1 METKIGV
8 FLCNCGGAITNIDF
22 DAAVEKVAKFPGVTC
37 VNLSSDLCLEE
48 GRKKMLS
55 CIKEENIERVVVAAC
70 SPEFTEHIFREV
82 LEWSGLNG
90 HLLSMANIREQCS
103 WAHEGDVTEKAI
115 ELVKMAVNK
124 VRLLQPVEKKEL
136 PVNREVL
143 VVGGGFSAINT
154 AIQLSRVGLRTTLLE
169 KEAVLGAGTEKLES
183 LYDFDTDSTIS
194 AAEGDKNIEVLT
206 SAQMTAVEGKV
217 GDFRVGIRKGGEEVF
232 RKYGAIVIATGYQTE
247 LALDSEP
254 KLRNEDEAISGIN
267 IVSQEQF
274 CRMLR
279 NSSLETEPKTI
290 GFMFDFSDENSRFPT
305 LATLNNALE
314 AKRKWGS
321 EVYVFYKSV
330 KVDSEGVEKLYQEAR
345 DCGVVFLKSE
355 APPRITAENGRV
367 KIEAK
372 DVFLGED
379 ITLAC
384 DVLVAE
390 ELYLPAEE
398 TGALS
403 SLLNIRRDSRGFYQ
417 DENVHLYP
425 VTSEKKGIFF
435 IGGCR
440 GDLDLGRVLTDISS
454 AVMNVHELLSSGKI
468 LVNVERVKAD
478 PQKCV
483 ACLTCIRVCPHGAIQ
498 LVRADNS
505 KEVAGIS
512 DLACYACGIC
522 AAICPAKAIKFQG
535 YRDEEILAQIEAT
548 GESLNGRDVA
558 FCCEHSAY
566 PAADLAGRLRLH
578 YPENLRIIRVPC
590 AGQVDVFHILK
601 AFEKGAAAVLVMGCE
616 NGACHH
622 ITGNIRAKERV
633 NYCNMLL
640 KEVRVDGRPVAM
652 FNLSPNAPHKFVRA
666 VNEITKITKESG
678 R

>member
-1 METKIGV
+1 METRIGV
-8 FLCNCGGAITNIDF
+8 FLCNCGGAINNIDF
-22 DAAVEKVAKFPGVTC
+22 DVAVKEVAKFPGVTC
-37 VNLSSDLCLEE
+37 VNLSSNLCLEE
-48 GRKKMLS
+48 GREKMIS
-55 CIKEENIERVVVAAC
+55 CIRDENIERVIVAGC
-70 SPEFTEHIFREV
+70 SPEFQEHILQEV
-82 LEWSGLNG
+82 LEKAGLNG

-103 WAHEGDVTEKAI
+103 WVHDGDVTAKAV
-115 ELVKMAVNK
+115 ELVRMAVNR
-124 VRLLQPVEKKEL
+124 VRMLQPIEEKEL
-136 PVNREVL
+136 PVNKEVL

-154 AIQLSRVGLRTTLLE
+154 ALQLSRLGLRTTLLD
-169 KEAVLGAGTEKLES
+169 KESVLGVGTEELEGF
-183 LYDFDTDSTIS
+183 YGFDTGSMIS
-194 AAEGDKNIEVLT
+194 AVDRDENIEVFT
-206 SAQMTAVEGKV
+206 SAQMMAVEGKI
-217 GDFRVGIRKGGEEVF
+217 GDFKVRIRKEGEEIS
-232 RKYGAIVIATGYQTE
+232 RKYGAIILATGYQTE
-247 LALDSEP
+247 LALDSGL
-254 KLRNEDEAISGIN
+254 KSGTN

-290 GFMFDFSDENSRFPT
+290 GFMFDFSDENSRFST
-305 LATLNNALE
+305 LATLNNALA
-314 AKRKWGS
+314 AKKKWGS
-321 EVYVFYKSV
+321 EVYVFYKSI
-330 KVDSEGVEKLYQEAR
+330 KVDSEGVEKIYQQAR

-355 APPRITAENGRV
+355 APPRITMDDGRV

-390 ELYLPAEE
+390 ELYLPAEG
-398 TGALS
+398 TGTLS

-425 VTSEKKGIFF
+425 VASEKKGIFF
-435 IGGCR
+435 VGGCR
-440 GDLDLGRVLTDISS
+440 GDLDLERVLADISS
-454 AVMNVHELLSSGKI
+454 VVMNVNELLSPGKI
-468 LVNVERVKAD
+468 LVEVERVKAD

-483 ACLTCIRVCPHGAIQ
+483 ACLTCVRVCPHGAIQ
-498 LVRADNS
+498 LGRVDS
-505 KEVAGIS
+505 GKEVAEIS

-535 YRDEEILAQIEAT
+535 YRDEEILAQIEAI
-548 GESLNGRDVA
+548 GKSLNGRNLA

-566 PAADLAGRLRLH
+566 PAADLAGKLRLH

-616 NGACHH
+616 DGACHH
-622 ITGNIRAKERV
+622 ITGNTRAKERV
-633 NYCNMLL
+633 KYCNMLL
-640 KEVRVDGRPVAM
+640 KEAKVDGRPVAM

-666 VNEITKITKESG
+666 VNEITKIIKESG

>member
-1 METKIGV
+1 METRIGV
-8 FLCNCGGAITNIDF
+8 FLCNCGGAINNIDF
-22 DAAVEKVAKFPGVTC
+22 DVAVKEVAKFPGVTC
-37 VNLSSDLCLEE
+37 VNLSSNLCLEE
-48 GRKKMLS
+48 GREKMIS
-55 CIKEENIERVVVAAC
+55 CIRDENIERVIVAGC
-70 SPEFTEHIFREV
+70 SPEFQEHILQEV
-82 LEWSGLNG
+82 LEKAGLNG

-103 WAHEGDVTEKAI
+103 WVHDGDVTAKAV
-115 ELVKMAVNK
+115 ELVKMAVNR
-124 VRLLQPVEKKEL
+124 VRLLQPIEKKEL
-136 PVNREVL
+136 PVNKEVL

-154 AIQLSRVGLRTTLLE
+154 ALQLSRLGLRTTLLD
-169 KEAVLGAGTEKLES
+169 KESVLGVGAEELEGF
-183 LYDFDTDSTIS
+183 YGFDTGSMIS
-194 AAEGDKNIEVLT
+194 AVDRDENIEVLT
-206 SAQMTAVEGKV
+206 SARMMAVEGRI
-217 GDFRVGIRKGGEEVF
+217 GDFKVRIRKEGEEIS
-232 RKYGAIVIATGYQTE
+232 RKYGAIILATGYQTE
-247 LALDSEP
+247 LALDSAL
-254 KLRNEDEAISGIN
+254 KSGTN

-274 CRMLR
+274 CHMLR

-305 LATLNNALE
+305 LATLNNALA
-314 AKRKWGS
+314 AKKKWGS
-321 EVYVFYKSV
+321 EIYVFYKSI
-330 KVDSEGVEKLYQEAR
+330 KVDSQGMEKLYQQAR

-379 ITLAC
+379 VILAC

-398 TGALS
+398 AKTLS
-403 SLLNIRRDSRGFYQ
+403 SLLNIRRDSKGFYQ

-425 VTSEKKGIFF
+425 VASEKKGIFF
-435 IGGCR
+435 VGGCR
-440 GDLDLGRVLTDISS
+440 GDLDLERVLADISS
-454 AVMNVHELLSSGKI
+454 VVMNVNELLSPGKI
-468 LVNVERVKAD
+468 LVEVERVKAD

-483 ACLTCIRVCPHGAIQ
+483 ACLTCVRVCPHGAIQ
-498 LVRADNS
+498 LGRVDS
-505 KEVAGIS
+505 GKEVAEIS

-535 YRDEEILAQIEAT
+535 YRDEEILAQIEAI
-548 GESLNGRDVA
+548 GESLSGCNVA
-558 FCCEHSAY
+558 FCCEQSAY
-566 PAADLAGRLRLH
+566 PAADLAGKLRLH

-616 NGACHH
+616 DGACHH
-622 ITGNIRAKERV
+622 ITGNTRAKERV
-633 NYCNMLL
+633 KYCNMLL
-640 KEVRVDGRPVAM
+640 KEAKVDGRPVTM

-666 VNEITKITKESG
+666 VSEITKIIKESG

>member
-8 FLCNCGGAITNIDF
+8 FLCNCGGAINNIDF
-22 DAAVEKVAKFPGVTC
+22 DAAVKKVEKFPGVTC

-48 GRKKMLS
+48 GRKKMTS
-55 CIKEENIERVVVAAC
+55 RIREENIEKVVVAAC
-70 SPEFTEHIFREV
+70 SPEFKEHIFREV
-82 LEWSGLNG
+82 LEKAGLNG

-103 WAHEGDVTEKAI
+103 WAHEGDVTKKAV
-115 ELVKMAVNK
+115 ELIKMAVNR

-143 VVGGGFSAINT
+143 VVGGGFSAIN
-154 AIQLSRVGLRTTLLE
+154 AALQLSRVGLRTTLLE
-169 KEAVLGAGTEKLES
+169 KEAVLGDGTGNLES
-183 LYDFDTDSTIS
+183 FYGFDTGSMVS
-194 AAEGDKNIEVLT
+194 AVEGDENIEVLT
-206 SAQMTAVEGKV
+206 SAQMTTVEGKI
-217 GDFRVGIRKGGEEVF
+217 GDFSVRIRKEGEEIF
-232 RKYGAIVIATGYQTE
+232 RKYGAIILATGYQTE
-247 LALDSEP
+247 IALDSEL
-254 KLRNEDEAISGIN
+254 KSGLN

-290 GFMFDFSDENSRFPT
+290 GFMFDFYDENSRFPT
-305 LATLNNALE
+305 LATLNNALA
-314 AKRKWGS
+314 AKKKWGS
-321 EVYVFYKSV
+321 EIYVFYKSV
-330 KVDSEGVEKLYQEAR
+330 KVDSEGMEKLYQEAR

-355 APPRITAENGRV
+355 VPPMITVENGRV

-379 ITLAC
+379 IILAC

-390 ELYLPAEE
+390 ELYLPAEGTE
-398 TGALS
+398 KLS
-403 SLLNIRRDSRGFYQ
+403 SLLNIRRDSRGFFQ

-454 AVMNVHELLSSGKI
+454 VVMNVHELLSSGKI
-468 LVNVERVKAD
+468 LVDVERVKAD

-535 YRDEEILAQIEAT
+535 YRDEEILAQIEAI
-548 GESLNGRDVA
+548 GEALNGRNVA

-566 PAADLAGRLRLH
+566 PAADLAGKLRLH

-601 AFEKGAAAVLVMGCE
+601 AFEKGAAAVLVLGCE
-616 NGACHH
+616 DGACHH
-622 ITGNIRAKERV
+622 ITGNTRAKERV
-633 NYCNMLL
+633 KYCNMLL
-640 KEVRVDGRPVAM
+640 KEVKVEGRPVAM

-666 VNEITKITKESG
+666 VNEITKIIKESG

>member
-1 METKIGV
+1 
-8 FLCNCGGAITNIDF
+8 
-22 DAAVEKVAKFPGVTC
+22 
-37 VNLSSDLCLEE
+37 LSSSLCLEE
-48 GRKKMLS
+48 GKEKTIS
-55 CIKEENIERVVVAAC
+55 CIRGENIERVVVAAC
-70 SPEFTEHIFREV
+70 SPEFQEHIFREV
-82 LEWSGLNG
+82 LEKAGLNG

-103 WAHEGDVTEKAI
+103 WAHDGDVTEKAVEI
-115 ELVKMAVNK
+115 VKMAVNRS
-124 VRLLQPVEKKEL
+124 RLLQPVEKKEL

-154 AIQLSRVGLRTTLLE
+154 ALQLSRVGLRTTLLE
-169 KEAVLGAGTEKLES
+169 KEAALGIGNEELES
-183 LYDFDTDSTIS
+183 FYGFDTGSMIS
-194 AAEGDKNIEVLT
+194 AVEGDKNIEVLT
-206 SAQMTAVEGKV
+206 SAQMTAVEGKI
-217 GDFRVGIRKGGEEVF
+217 GDFSVRIRKEGEEIL
-232 RKYGAIVIATGYQTE
+232 RKYGAIVLATGYQTA
-247 LALDSEP
+247 LALDSEL
-254 KLRNEDEAISGIN
+254 KLRAEDEAISGIN

-274 CRMLR
+274 CRMLG

-290 GFMFDFSDENSRFPT
+290 GFMFDFSDENSRFTT

-314 AKRKWGS
+314 AKKKWGS
-321 EVYVFYKSV
+321 EIYVFCKNV
-330 KVDSEGVEKLYQEAR
+330 KVDSEGMEKLYQEAR
-345 DCGVVFLKSE
+345 NCGVVFLKSE
-355 APPRITAENGRV
+355 VPPRITAENGLV

-379 ITLAC
+379 IILAC

-390 ELYLPAEE
+390 ELYLPVEGAEN
-398 TGALS
+398 LS
-403 SLLNIRRDSRGFYQ
+403 SLLSIRRDSRGFFQ

-425 VTSEKKGIFF
+425 VGSERKGIFF

-454 AVMNVHELLSSGKI
+454 VVMKVHELLSLGKI
-468 LVNVERVKAD
+468 PVDVEKVKAD

-498 LVRADNS
+498 LVRVDGS
-505 KEVAGIS
+505 KEVAEIS

-522 AAICPAKAIKFQG
+522 AAICPAKAIRFKG
-535 YRDEEILAQIEAT
+535 YRDEEILAQIEAV
-548 GESLNGRDVA
+548 GESLNGRNVA

-578 YPENLRIIRVPC
+578 YAENIRVIRVPC

-616 NGACHH
+616 DGACHH
-622 ITGNIRAKERV
+622 ITGNTRAKERV
-633 NYCNMLL
+633 KYCNMLL
-640 KEVRVDGRPVAM
+640 KEIQVDGRPGAM

-666 VNEITKITKESG
+666 VNEIAKITKESG

>member
-8 FLCNCGGAITNIDF
+8 FVCNCGEAIKNIDF
-22 DAAVEKVAKFPGVTC
+22 DAAVKKVEKFPGVTS

-48 GRKKMLS
+48 GRKKMIS
-55 CIKEENIERVVVAAC
+55 RIRGENVERVVVAAC
-70 SPEFTEHIFREV
+70 SPEFHEHIFREV
-82 LEWSGLNG
+82 LEKAGLNG
-90 HLLSMANIREQCS
+90 HLLSMANVREQCS
-103 WAHEGDVTEKAI
+103 WAHEGDVTKKAV
-115 ELVKMAVNK
+115 ELINMAVNR
-124 VRLLQPVEKKEL
+124 VRLLQPVEKREL

-143 VVGGGFSAINT
+143 VVGGGFSAIN
-154 AIQLSRVGLRTTLLE
+154 AALQLSRVGLRTTLLE
-169 KEAVLGAGTEKLES
+169 KEAALGDGTGKLES
-183 LYDFDTDSTIS
+183 FYGFDPSSMIS
-194 AAEGDKNIEVLT
+194 AVEGDKNIEVLT
-206 SAQMTAVEGKV
+206 SARMTAVEGKI
-217 GDFRVGIRKGGEEVF
+217 GDFSVRIRKEGGEIL
-232 RKYGAIVIATGYQTE
+232 RKYGAIILATGYQTE

-254 KLRNEDEAISGIN
+254 KLRAEGEAISGLN

-274 CRMLR
+274 CSMLR
-279 NSSLETEPKTI
+279 TSSLETEPKTI
-290 GFMFDFSDENSRFPT
+290 GFVFDFSDENSRFPT
-305 LATLNNALE
+305 LATLNNALA
-314 AKRKWGS
+314 AKKKWGS

-330 KVDSEGVEKLYQEAR
+330 KVDSEGMEKLYQEAR
-345 DCGVVFLKSE
+345 DCGVMFLKAE
-355 APPRITAENGRV
+355 VPPGITVENGRV

-379 ITLAC
+379 VILAC

-390 ELYLPAEE
+390 ELYLPVEGTE
-398 TGALS
+398 NLS
-403 SLLNIRRDSRGFYQ
+403 SLLNVRRDSRGFFQ

-454 AVMNVHELLSSGKI
+454 VVMNVHGLLSSGKI
-468 LVNVERVKAD
+468 LVDVERVKAD

-522 AAICPAKAIKFQG
+522 AAICPAKAIRFQG
-535 YRDEEILAQIEAT
+535 YRDEEILAQIEAV
-548 GESLNGRDVA
+548 GESLNGRNVA

-566 PAADLAGRLRLH
+566 PAADLAGKLRLH

-616 NGACHH
+616 DGACHH
-622 ITGNIRAKERV
+622 ITGNTRAKERV
-633 NYCNMLL
+633 KYCNMLL
-640 KEVRVDGRPVAM
+640 KEVKVDGRPVAM

-666 VNEITKITKESG
+666 VNEITRIIKESG